1 MAEYLRLVTNDVRIE
16 PLLTPIESPQFQQK
30 GNNADK
36 ARLDIPARGVW
47 STFERTFFDVRI
59 SNARSQSYQAKTLP
73 QLYNLHE
80 KEKKNQY
87 MNRVLQLKKGS
98 FVPLVFTTTGG
109 MAPEARRFI
118 RRLAAL
124 IAAKTKEEYS
134 QVMCNIR
141 TRLSM
146 DIMRSVLVA
155 VRGVRGKAKKAWTAP
170 LSSVSFNLIP
180 DEKSLEG

>member
-1 MAEYLRLVTNDVRIE
+1 MAEYLRTVTNDVRIE
-16 PLLTPIESPQFQQK
+16 ALLTESTQFQQK

-36 ARLDIPARGVW
+36 ARLDISARGVW
-47 STFERTFFDVRI
+47 STFERTFFDVPI
-59 SNARSQSYQAKTLP
+59 FNPKSASYQSKTMP
-73 QLYNLHE
+73 QLYTLHE
-80 KEKKNQY
+80 NEKKNQY
-87 MNRVLQLKKGS
+87 MNRVLQLEKGS

-109 MAPEARRFI
+109 MAPEAKRFI
-118 RRLAAL
+118 RRLASL
-124 IAAKTKEEYS
+124 IAAKQDYS

-170 LSSVSFNLIP
+170 ISSVDFNLIP
-180 DEKSLEG
+180 EEKSFKG